1 MRKLIYIFSFLS
13 LVGCSKDWLELDQPG
28 NIDKPYF
35 VDGETA
41 FEAVIAA
48 YDVQAWRNNIV
59 GLWAV
64 GSVMS
69 DDAVKGGE
77 SNGDQ
82 QGMYDM
88 MNFNATP
95 QTDIPHWIWDD
106 MYRLIARS
114 NFAIDI
120 LVEEDVDGNKV
131 LEMDEGNR
139 TRFIAECRFL
149 RAYAYFRLVRN
160 FGGVMLYT
168 SAEDDGTNHG
178 EDISANKPRSTAS
191 EVYDQI
197 VADLTYAEAN
207 LPATVALAEQGRA
220 TSGAAK
226 GLLAKTYLYQE
237 NWGAAKSKSEE
248 VINSGNYS
256 LVPNY
261 ANVFSSGQQWGS
273 EVIWSINMV
282 EDLDGHWGEHEGS
295 WLSIWFGDRDMGWGY
310 GFKCPTEDFVQAF
323 EPNDTRLE
331 ASVVFDGEMI
341 PGTFG
346 GAPHDFTGGSWNPPT
361 GYMSQKYLIPDNE
374 RPITADCNG
383 NIDYIFMRYAD
394 LLLIHAEASM
404 ELGDEAAAKSSL
416 ALIRQR
422 AGLSAYPD
430 ATTISSYKESSL
442 LGHSELRA
450 VVYHERR
457 VELGLEH
464 DRFYDLVRWGDA
476 SVVFQNFDH
485 LGLTFGKTNFV
496 QGCSELLPIPYYDIQ
511 SSNNLITQNP
521 CY

>member
-1 MRKLIYIFSFLS
+1 MKKILYIFSFLS
-13 LVGCSKDWLELDQPG
+13 LVSCSKEWLELDQPG

-35 VDGETA
+35 IDGSKA
-41 FEAVIAA
+41 YEAVIAA
-48 YDVQAWRNNIV
+48 YDVQIWRNNIV

-64 GSVMS
+64 GTVLS

-77 SNGDQ
+77 SDGDQ
-82 QGMYDM
+82 QGMFDM

-120 LVEEDVDGNKV
+120 MVEENVDGTKV
-131 LEMDEGNR
+131 LDMDEGNR
-139 TRFIAECRFL
+139 LRYIAECRFL

-160 FGGVMLYT
+160 FGGVMIYT

-178 EDISANKPRSTAS
+178 EDISAGKPRATAD
-191 EVYDQI
+191 EVYSQI
-197 VADLTYAEAN
+197 IADLTYAEAN
-207 LPATVALAEQGRA
+207 LPTTVALAEQGRA

-237 NWGAAKSKSEE
+237 NWTAAKNKCEE
-248 VINSGNYS
+248 IMGSGNYS
-256 LVPNY
+256 LVSDYSNI
-261 ANVFSSGQQWGS
+261 FSSSQQWGS
-273 EVIWSINMV
+273 EVIWSLHMV

-323 EPNDTRLE
+323 EPNDDRLE

-346 GAPHDFTGGSWNPPT
+346 GAPHNFTGGSWNPPT

-383 NIDYIFMRYAD
+383 NLDYIFMRYAEV
-394 LLLIHAEASM
+394 LLMHAEASM
-404 ELGDEAAAKSSL
+404 EIGDEAAARSSL

-422 AGLSAYPD
+422 AGLSDYPD
-430 ATTISSYKESSL
+430 ATTINSYKEKSL
-442 LGHSELRA
+442 LGHNDLKA

-476 SVVFQNFDH
+476 SIVFQNFDH
-485 LGLTFGKTNFV
+485 FGQTFGKTNFV
-496 QGCSELLPIPYYDIQ
+496 TGCSELLPIPYYDIQ
-511 SSNNLITQNP
+511 SSNDLITQNP

>member
-1 MRKLIYIFSFLS
+1 
-13 LVGCSKDWLELDQPG
+13 
-28 NIDKPYF
+28 
-35 VDGETA
+35 
-41 FEAVIAA
+41 
-48 YDVQAWRNNIV
+48 
-59 GLWAV
+59 
-64 GSVMS
+64 
-69 DDAVKGGE
+69 
-77 SNGDQ
+77 
-82 QGMYDM
+82 
-88 MNFNATP
+88 
-95 QTDIPHWIWDD
+95 
-106 MYRLIARS
+106 
-114 NFAIDI
+114 
-120 LVEEDVDGNKV
+120 
-131 LEMDEGNR
+131 
-139 TRFIAECRFL
+139 
-149 RAYAYFRLVRN
+149 
-160 FGGVMLYT
+160 MLYT
-168 SAEDDGTNHG
+168 SAEDDNTNHG
-178 EDISANKPRSTAS
+178 EDISASKPRSTAS
-191 EVYDQI
+191 EVYDQVI
-197 VADLTYAEAN
+197 ADLSYAEAN

-237 NWGAAKSKSEE
+237 NWAAAKLKCEE
-248 VINSGNYS
+248 LMNSGNYS

-261 ANVFSSGQQWGS
+261 AEVFSSGQQWGS

-310 GFKCPTEDFVQAF
+310 GFKCPTEDFIQAF
-323 EPNDTRLE
+323 EPNDIRLE

-383 NIDYIFMRYAD
+383 NLDYIFMRYAD

-404 ELGDEAAAKSSL
+404 ELQDEDAAKYSL
-416 ALIRQR
+416 GLIRQR

-430 ATTISSYKESSL
+430 AATIGSYKETYL
-442 LGHSELRA
+442 LNHEELRA

-476 SVVFQNFDH
+476 STVFQNFDH

-496 QGCSELLPIPYYDIQ
+496 ENCSELLPIPYYDIQ
-511 SSNNLITQNP
+511 SSNGLIEQNP